1 MKQRSGIRIELTCR
15 HETWWRYN
23 VEMMCAAFDAAE
35 NRIGF
40 SSARSKIAEAGAEL
54 REPPA
59 GVAVPASL
67 TLDAAPCDHALL
79 FVYIIPHSLPAD
91 NRIEA
96 AEPCEIEL
104 RIAAPGLPLRRER
117 FRVNPWGGASIRL
130 RIDGGRQPRE

>member
-1 MKQRSGIRIELTCR
+1 MKQRSGIRIELACR

-23 VEMMCAAFDAAE
+23 VEIMCAAFDAAE

-40 SSARSKIAEAGAEL
+40 GSARSKIAEAGAEL

-59 GVAVPASL
+59 GVAVPTSL
-67 TLDAAPCDHALL
+67 TLDAVPCDALL
-79 FVYIIPHSLPAD
+79 FVYIIPHSLPVD

-96 AEPCEIEL
+96 AELCEIEL
-104 RIAAPGLPLRRER
+104 RIAAPELPLRRER

-130 RIDGGRQPRE
+130 RIDGGQHSCE